1 MTLRNIAAME
11 TASAKKKPTAKA
23 KAAPKRVGTPKKYT
37 EALVDEICE
46 RLSKGQSLVKM
57 CPELGV
63 SEVSVFKWL
72 DKYPIFLQKYT
83 RAREAQADYY
93 ADEIVAIADELEI
106 EAKHQGEKVTFDV
119 SATAV
124 QRNRL
129 RVDARKWYAS
139 KLAPKKYADKLE
151 TTLSGPDGGAVQHS
165 VIVKFV

>member
-1 MTLRNIAAME
+1 MATTKQ
-11 TASAKKKPTAKA
+11 TAGTAPAKKAPTKSVTAHRKMG
-23 KAAPKRVGTPKKYT
+23 APTKYSV
-37 EALVDEICE
+37 ELADKICAM
-46 RLSKGQSLVKM
+46 LMQGKSLNKI
-57 CPELGV
+57 CPELGINITTV
-63 SEVSVFKWL
+63 WDWL
-72 DKYPIFLQKYT
+72 NKYQDFSTKYV
-83 RAREAQADYY
+83 RAREAQADLL
-93 ADEIVAIADELEI
+93 AEEIVSIADELEI
-106 EAKHQGEKVTFDV
+106 EAKHQGETVTFDV